1 MITCVLSDIPSQ
13 ISNVAW
19 STTTNAAN
27 LGLNPGDG
35 VIQGTTQSST
45 LSLSSAQLVK
55 LKVAGGSNPAHV
67 FTCKIMVGVAKK
79 EVTATQTINIYTPSK
94 LFLFKS
100 LQQPRCEHFQSVISK
115 IVRQDIF
122 FEKNCFR

>member
-1 MITCVLSDIPSQ
+1 MYSVDSHLITCVLSDIPSQ

-27 LGLNPGDG
+27 LGLHPGDG

-55 LKVAGGSNPAHV
+55 LKVAGVSNPAHV
-67 FTCKIMVGVAKK
+67 FACKITVGVAKK
-79 EVTATQTINIYTPSK
+79 EVAATQTISIYSPSK
-94 LFLFKS
+94 
-100 LQQPRCEHFQSVISK
+100 
-115 IVRQDIF
+115 
-122 FEKNCFR
+122 